1 MENEMNEKESDIT
14 NEVKILDNLERID
27 NHLFFIKM
35 IALLQC
41 GVFII
46 TICALPYLIK
56 KIIGLKLIIQ

>member
-46 TICALPYLIK
+46 TI
-56 KIIGLKLIIQ
+56 GFIIQLVRKIGN

>member
-1 MENEMNEKESDIT
+1 MNEKESDIT

-46 TICALPYLIK
+46 TI
-56 KIIGLKLIIQ
+56 GFIIQLVRKIGN